1 MSETTV
7 QLPLRRAAR
16 SLLRSAGAALAA
28 FMLVTCSSDSPVG
41 PGRRGIGSLRVAPSF
56 DAFARVA
63 PLTLD
68 NVRVIVVRAPA
79 ETLAVVPKPFNP
91 NSNQLQLNVPVFLQ
105 SVTEDLLVTLELYS
119 GQILLFSGTRTVR
132 VSQGA

>member
-1 MSETTV
+1 MPQIPV

-16 SLLRSAGAALAA
+16 RWLRSTGAALAA
-28 FMLVTCSSDSPVG
+28 FLLVTCSTDSPVG
-41 PGRRGIGSLRVAPSF
+41 LGRRGIGSLQVAPVF

-79 ETLAVVPKPFNP
+79 ETLAVVPKSFNP
-91 NSNQLQLNVPVFLQ
+91 NSNQLQLNIPIFLQ
-105 SVTEDLLVTLELYS
+105 SVSEDLLVTLELYS
-119 GQILLFSGTRTVR
+119 GSTLLFSGTRTLR
-132 VSQGA
+132 VT